1 LLFAAFTTLQAGS
14 ATWNLNPTTGDWNTA
29 ANWTPETVP
38 NGPSDTATFARS
50 NMTAVSPSDDI
61 SVKSIVFNST
71 ASAFT
76 ITAVQGATLA
86 IGDGGIVNES
96 AWTQNFVCS
105 NNFGILL
112 LGGNATAGS
121 GTAITIEGDSTS
133 AALPGLMELFGGA
146 TAGEATIVV
155 EGSRDGGEFSSG
167 GDLFFYES
175 STAGKSVI
183 TANGG
188 AVSGASY
195 GWVLFHDRSSAG
207 AATLIANPGVEG
219 ADGGRIE
226 FIGKTKGGSPQVKV
240 FGNKGIDD
248 SNGRLDIQGHDSRVG
263 DITVGSIEGTGE
275 IVLGIDP
282 YASQNLIVG
291 ANNLSTIFDGVIRS
305 SSFGGSITKIGRGN
319 LSLTN
324 SNSYSGGTIVMQ
336 GSLLIR
342 NTTGSGTGSGPVDVQ
357 AGSLGG
363 SGIIAGAVTL
373 GTGSGRG
380 AVLSPGSKKSL
391 GTLTLQSSI
400 TFENDATYDFA
411 LNSSRVVNDEVIANG
426 VTIAHD
432 AQFSFV
438 DNGNVALSPGTEFMA
453 IDNRASTPISGAFSN
468 LADGS
473 AITVGPNTYQVGY
486 SGGDGNDLTL
496 TVVP

>member
-1 LLFAAFTTLQAGS
+1 
-14 ATWNLNPTTGDWNTA
+14 
-29 ANWTPETVP
+29 
-38 NGPSDTATFARS
+38 
-50 NMTAVSPSDDI
+50 MTAVSPSDDI
-61 SVKSIVFNST
+61 SVKSMVFNST

-96 AWTQNFVCS
+96 ARTQNFVCS

-146 TAGEATIVV
+146 TAGEATIVL
-155 EGSRDGGEFSSG
+155 EGSRDGGEFSAG
-167 GDLFFYES
+167 GELFFFES

-195 GWVLFHDRSSAG
+195 GWVLFQDRSSAG
-207 AATLIANPGVEG
+207 AATLVANPGVNG
-219 ADGGRIE
+219 GDGGKIE

-240 FGNKGIDD
+240 FGNKGIAD
-248 SNGRLDIQGHDSRVG
+248 SNGRFDIGNHDSRVA

-282 YASQNLIVG
+282 YASQSLIVG
-291 ANNLSTIFDGVIRS
+291 ANNLSTIFDGVIHS
-305 SSFGGSITKIGRGN
+305 SIFGGSITKIGRGN
-319 LSLTN
+319 LTLTN
-324 SNSYSGGTIVMQ
+324 SNNYSGGTIVTQ
-336 GSLLIR
+336 GTLLVR
-342 NTTGSGTGSGPVDVQ
+342 NTTGSGTGSGSVDVE
-357 AGSLGG
+357 AGSLAGT
-363 SGIIAGAVTL
+363 GIIAGAVTL

-391 GTLTLQSSI
+391 GTLTIQSAI
-400 TFENDATYDFA
+400 IFEEDSAYDFA
-411 LNSSRVVNDEVIANG
+411 LNSGRLANDQVIANG
-426 VTIAHD
+426 VTIASG

-438 DNGNVALSPGTEFMA
+438 DNGSNVLSPGTTFLA
-453 IDNRASTPISGAFSN
+453 INNSAASPISGSFSN
-468 LADGS
+468 LPDGGT
-473 AITVGPNTYQVGY
+473 IRVGNNTYQANY
-486 SGGDGNDLTL
+486 EGGDGNDLTL